1 MGDFK
6 KGFVL
11 LTTVGIILLFS
22 FYLLF
27 VTLNISYVGI
37 AVEKNQAGIWQ
48 IANVDHL
55 GWAEQQ
61 GIKVGDVIL
70 TVNENQPGSY
80 YTIQLYGIIEQAET
94 LTINRNGELI
104 LYKVTNNMTPGLV
117 LYHIVI
123 PTVVFVILFFSSL
136 FLYLR
141 KSDDKSA
148 LILILFFLA
157 IGFSYLSA
165 PTSSRIDIP
174 GLYINRISLLLIP
187 VFFLEFLNS
196 YFKSCGISLFNR
208 KLLLVFYLV
217 NCLLLIINTIFQI
230 LGRNLFIIRYCFLAV
245 FSISILVCLYILI
258 SCYIRYMNTV
268 HKPVFKTIIVGFILA
283 FFPFVV
289 LVGFP
294 SILFGVELIPG
305 ALAAVFSVFIP
316 IVFLYLITAN
326 RLFDIDFIIDRIRY
340 YSLLS
345 LIPTVLFELFLFYF
359 KREFTLVQRIQIAL
373 VTYTG
378 IIAFLYLK
386 EELDFRFSSKLF
398 SEKYNFQAS
407 LNRFSHD
414 IVAVMKTS
422 DLEEKL
428 IREVKEVLAVK
439 SVSLL
444 TNNMTDYS
452 LGLIKGS
459 QKYPDKVIAD
469 WLKNS
474 TGLITVGEL
483 IDIGSDGVFLIVS
496 KTKDRSH
503 LLWIREKLNRTRLN
517 HNERVWLKTIAFYV
531 SIVYENLHLIE
542 GLMEKL
548 EEAVSQKDS
557 AHPWVSRLLF
567 NLAEK
572 ERRRLATDLHDFI
585 LQNQLLF
592 YRNLEK
598 IAGDKRMPVDLSKQL
613 LEITEELLDVI
624 HQIRETCNELR
635 PPFLKEMGIIE
646 ALTNLFANAQLRN
659 DFVVNFEA
667 TGLNIYLDYEH
678 VLTLYRIAQELLTNA
693 AKHSKANEIHITLV
707 NSNGTIN
714 FNYRDN
720 GIGMD
725 LKNLLSSLNH
735 MGLSGIR
742 ERVSS
747 LEGKASFNSSIGQ
760 GFEVSIWLPLDM
772 NYSSFEQE
780 VG

>member
-11 LTTVGIILLFS
+11 LIATGIILMLS
-22 FYLLF
+22 CYLLF
-27 VTLNISYVGI
+27 VIINSPYIGLS
-37 AVEKNQAGIWQ
+37 VERNQADIWQ
-48 IANVDHL
+48 ITDVDHL

-61 GIKVGDVIL
+61 GIKVGDIVSL
-70 TVNENQPGSY
+70 VNENQPGNYFTSR
-80 YTIQLYGIIEQAET
+80 QYGVIEQAET
-94 LTINRNGELI
+94 FIINKNGELI
-104 LYKVTNNMTPGLV
+104 LHKVTNDMTPELV

-123 PTVVFVILFFSSL
+123 PTLVFVILFFSSL

-141 KSDDKSA
+141 KSGDKSA

-165 PTSSRIDIP
+165 PASSRKDIL
-174 GLYINRISLLLIP
+174 GIYINRITFSLIP
-187 VFFLEFLNS
+187 VLFLEFLYN
-196 YFKSCGISLFNR
+196 YFKRYGISLFNR
-208 KLLLVFYLV
+208 QLLLVFCLA
-217 NCLLLIINTIFQI
+217 NGLLLITNSIFEI
-230 LGRNLFIIRYCFLAV
+230 SGKNLSIIRYCFLAV
-245 FSISILVCLYILI
+245 FSTSILICLYILI
-258 SCYIRYMNTV
+258 SRYIRYGNSV
-268 HKPVFKTIIVGFILA
+268 HKPVFKIIIAGFILA

-289 LVGFP
+289 LVGLP
-294 SILFGVELIPG
+294 CILFGVELIPG
-305 ALAAVFSVFIP
+305 ALAAVFLVFIP

-326 RLFDIDFIIDRIRY
+326 CLFDIDFIIDRIRY

-345 LIPTVLFELFLFYF
+345 LIPTALFELFLLYF
-359 KREFTLVQRIQIAL
+359 VREFTLVQRIQVAL

-378 IIAFLYLK
+378 IIGFLYLK
-386 EELDFRFSSKLF
+386 EELDYRFRFKLF
-398 SEKYNFQAS
+398 REKYNFQAS
-407 LNRFSHD
+407 LDRFSHD
-414 IVAVMKTS
+414 IATVMKIS

-428 IREVKEVLAVK
+428 ITEVKEVLAVK
-439 SVSLL
+439 SLSLL
-444 TNNMTDYS
+444 TIDLTGYS
-452 LGLIKGS
+452 LALGTGS
-459 QKYPDKVIAD
+459 PNFPDIVIID
-469 WLKNS
+469 WLKNNA
-474 TGLITVGEL
+474 GLLAVGEL
-483 IDIGSDGVFLIVS
+483 IDIGGNGVFLIVG
-496 KTKDRSH
+496 KEKDKSH
-503 LLWIREKLNRTRLN
+503 LLWIKGKINRTRLN
-517 HNERVWLKTIAFYV
+517 KDERIWLKTLAFYV
-531 SIVYENLHLIE
+531 SLVYENLHLIE
-542 GLMEKL
+542 GLMKKL
-548 EEAVSQKDS
+548 EEAVAQKES

-572 ERRRLATDLHDFI
+572 ERRRLATDLHDSV
-585 LQNQLLF
+585 LQNQLF
-592 YRNLEK
+592 CYRNLEK
-598 IAGDKRMPVDLSKQL
+598 IAGDKRMPVDLRKQL
-613 LEITEELLDVI
+613 LEIAEELLDVI

-667 TGLNIYLDYEH
+667 TGFNIHLDYEH
-678 VLTLYRIAQELLTNA
+678 VLTLYRIVQELLTNA

-742 ERVSS
+742 ERVLS
-747 LEGKASFNSSIGQ
+747 LEGKTSFNSSLGQ